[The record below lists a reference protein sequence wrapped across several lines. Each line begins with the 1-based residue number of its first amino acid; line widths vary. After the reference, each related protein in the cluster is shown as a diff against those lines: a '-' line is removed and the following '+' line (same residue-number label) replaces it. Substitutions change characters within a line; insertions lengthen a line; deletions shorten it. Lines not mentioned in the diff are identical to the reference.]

1 MKIVHFIVAI
11 AIAVA
16 VAVTSGRA
24 EEIDTLPAQGAATA
38 WLAAVDGGA
47 YGDSWE
53 RGAEFFRKAVTK
65 QDWEKALVAVRSPL
79 GAASSRKVRS
89 VIYTR
94 NLPNA
99 PEGEYVV
106 IQYDT
111 MFENRPSVETVTPV
125 REKDGAWRVSGYF
138 IR

>member
-1 MKIVHFIVAI
+1 MKSVHFIIAF

-16 VAVTSGRA
+16 VASGRA
-24 EEIDTLPAQGAATA
+24 ENIDTLPAQGAATS
-38 WLAAVDGGA
+38 WLATVDSGA

-53 RGAEFFRKAVTK
+53 SGAEFFRKAVTK
-65 QDWEKALVAVRSPL
+65 ENWEKALVSVRTPL
-79 GAASSRKVRS
+79 GNARSRKIRS
-89 VIYTR
+89 VTYTR

-111 MFENRPSVETVTPV
+111 MFENRPSVETVTPM
-125 REKDGAWRVSGYF
+125 REKDGAWKVAGYF
-138 IR
+138 IK